1 MEWNIKVYRP
11 TGNFI
16 KRLLFGIYL
25 SITIVLALLG
35 IARGLVRASKND
47 EFKDIVTDREEYKT
61 EDITRT
67 YENIRNLEVN
77 VEETELIIRNG
88 DTFRIEGTNIP
99 DRMEIEQEG
108 NQLSISDEELPSSFF
123 DGNMVMTIYIPE
135 DTKLDTIDLEINY
148 VPADIQKL
156 NATNLKLD
164 IYNNYCEI
172 DEIIADNMEFKNEEG
187 NIDIYNAEIGRLLF
201 DSESGVEDV
210 SLDIT
215 ENAEINLEY
224 SYTDMN
230 LIGKQE
236 DYQISTKNQAGN
248 IYIDG
253 ETITSNAETWGSGS
267 TKINLDNVNA
277 DIFISFREATNE
289 SSL

>member
-1 MEWNIKVYRP
+1 M
-11 TGNFI
+11 
-16 KRLLFGIYL
+16 L
-25 SITIVLALLG
+25 
-35 IARGLVRASKND
+35 
-47 EFKDIVTDREEYKT
+47 
-61 EDITRT
+61 
-67 YENIRNLEVN
+67 
-77 VEETELIIRNG
+77 IRNG

>member
-1 MEWNIKVYRP
+1 M
-11 TGNFI
+11 TGFQKFI
-16 KRLLFGIYL
+16 KYAAIAFGIYL

-61 EDITRT
+61 EDITRN
-67 YENIRNLEVN
+67 YENIKNLEVN

-88 DTFRIEGTNIP
+88 DTFKIEGTNIP
-99 DRMEIEQEG
+99 DKMEIEQKG
-108 NQLSISDEELPSSFF
+108 NQLSISDEELPSSFS

-135 DTKLDTIDLEINY
+135 DTKLDNIDLEINY

-156 NATNLKLD
+156 NTANLKLD

-172 DEIIADNMEFKNEEG
+172 DEIIADNMEFKNEKG
-187 NIDIYNAEIGRLLF
+187 NIDIYDAEIGRLLF

-215 ENAEINLEY
+215 GNAEINLEY

-230 LIGKQE
+230 LIGTQE
-236 DYQISTKNQAGN
+236 DYQINTKNQSGN

-253 ETITSNAETWGSGS
+253 TTITSNSETLGSGNA
-267 TKINLDNVNA
+267 KINLDNVHA
-277 DIFISFREATNE
+277 DIFISFREPTNE

>member
-1 MEWNIKVYRP
+1 M
-11 TGNFI
+11 TGFQKFI
-16 KRLLFGIYL
+16 KYAAIAFGIYL
-25 SITIVLALLG
+25 SITIVLVLLG
-35 IARGLVRASKND
+35 IAREFVEASRND
-47 EFKDIVTDREEYKT
+47 EFRDLVRDREEYHT
-61 EDITRT
+61 ENITRN
-67 YENIRNLEVN
+67 YENIKRLEVN

-99 DRMEIEQEG
+99 DKMKIEQNG
-108 NQLSISDEELPSSFF
+108 DTLKVSDEELPSSFS
-123 DGNMVMTIYIPE
+123 DENMVVTIYIPE
-135 DTKLDTIDLEINY
+135 DVKLDNIDLEINY
-148 VPADIQKL
+148 MSADIQKL
-156 NATNLKLD
+156 NTRNLTLD

-187 NIDIYNAEIGRLLF
+187 NIDIYDAEIGRLLF

-215 ENAEINLEY
+215 GNAEMNLEY

-230 LIGKQE
+230 LIGTQE
-236 DYQISTKNQAGN
+236 DYQISTKNRSGN

-277 DIFISFREATNE
+277 DISINFREATNE

>member
-1 MEWNIKVYRP
+1 M
-11 TGNFI
+11 TGFQKFI
-16 KRLLFGIYL
+16 KYAAIAFGIYL
-25 SITIVLALLG
+25 SITIVLVLLG
-35 IARGLVRASKND
+35 IARGFVGASRND
-47 EFKDIVTDREEYKT
+47 EFKDIIRDREEYHT
-61 EDITRT
+61 EDITRN
-67 YENIRNLEVN
+67 YENIKSLEVN

-99 DRMEIEQEG
+99 DKMKIEQNG
-108 NQLSISDEELPSSFF
+108 DTLKVSDEELPSSFS
-123 DGNMVMTIYIPE
+123 DENMVVTIYIPE
-135 DTKLDTIDLEINY
+135 DVKLDNIDLEINY
-148 VPADIQKL
+148 MSADIQKL
-156 NATNLKLD
+156 NTRNLTLD

-187 NIDIYNAEIGRLLF
+187 NIDIYDAEIGRLLF

-215 ENAEINLEY
+215 GNAEMNLEY

-230 LIGKQE
+230 LIGTQE
-236 DYQISTKNQAGN
+236 DYQISTKNRSGN

-277 DIFISFREATNE
+277 DISINFREATNE

>member
-1 MEWNIKVYRP
+1 M
-11 TGNFI
+11 TGFQKFI
-16 KRLLFGIYL
+16 KYAAIAFGIYL
-25 SITIVLALLG
+25 SITIVLVLLG
-35 IARGLVRASKND
+35 VARGFVGASKND
-47 EFKDIVTDREEYKT
+47 EFKDIVRDREEYHT
-61 EDITRT
+61 EDITRN
-67 YENIRNLEVN
+67 YENIKSLEVN

-88 DTFRIEGTNIP
+88 DTFKIEGTNIP
-99 DRMEIEQEG
+99 DRMEIEQDG
-108 NQLSISDEELPSSFF
+108 NKLKVSDEEVSSSFS
-123 DGNMVMTIYIPE
+123 DENMVVTIYIPE
-135 DTKLDTIDLEINY
+135 DVKLDNIDLEINY
-148 VPADIQKL
+148 VSADIQKL
-156 NATNLKLD
+156 NTANLELD

-187 NIDIYNAEIGRLLF
+187 NIDIYDAEIGRLLF

-215 ENAEINLEY
+215 GNAEINLEY

-230 LIGKQE
+230 LIGTQE
-236 DYQISTKNQAGN
+236 DYQINTKNQSGN

-253 ETITSNAETWGSGS
+253 TTITSNSETLGSGNA
-267 TKINLDNVNA
+267 KVNLDNVHA

>member
-1 MEWNIKVYRP
+1 M
-11 TGNFI
+11 TGFQKFI
-16 KRLLFGIYL
+16 KYAAIAFGIYL

-35 IARGLVRASKND
+35 IARGLVRASEND

-236 DYQISTKNQAGN
+236 AYQISTKNQAGN

>member
-1 MEWNIKVYRP
+1 M
-11 TGNFI
+11 TGFQKFI
-16 KRLLFGIYL
+16 KYAAIAFGIYL
-25 SITIVLALLG
+25 SITIVLVLLG
-35 IARGLVRASKND
+35 IARGFVGASKND
-47 EFKDIVTDREEYKT
+47 EFKDIVRDREKYQT

-67 YENIRNLEVN
+67 YENIKNLEVN
-77 VEETELIIRNG
+77 VEETELIIKNG
-88 DTFRIEGTNIP
+88 DTFKIEGTNIP
-99 DRMEIEQEG
+99 NKMEIEQEG
-108 NQLSISDEELPSSFF
+108 NQLSISDEELPSGFS
-123 DGNMVMTIYIPE
+123 DENMVMTIYIPE

-148 VPADIQKL
+148 VSADIQKL
-156 NATNLKLD
+156 NTANLKLD

-187 NIDIYNAEIGRLLF
+187 NIDIYDAEIGRLLF

-215 ENAEINLEY
+215 GNAEINLEY

-236 DYQISTKNQAGN
+236 DYQISTRNKFGN
-248 IYIDG
+248 IYIDN
-253 ETITSNAETWGSGS
+253 EIITSNAETWGSGN

-277 DIFISFREATNE
+277 NIFITFRETANE

>member
-1 MEWNIKVYRP
+1 M
-11 TGNFI
+11 TGFQKFI
-16 KRLLFGIYL
+16 KYAAIAFGIYL
-25 SITIVLALLG
+25 SITIVLVLLG
-35 IARGLVRASKND
+35 IARGLVGASRND
-47 EFKDIVTDREEYKT
+47 EFKDIVKYREEYHT
-61 EDITRT
+61 EDITRN
-67 YENIRNLEVN
+67 YENIKRLEVN

-99 DRMEIEQEG
+99 DRMEIEQDG
-108 NQLSISDEELPSSFF
+108 DTVKVSDEELPSSFS
-123 DGNMVMTIYIPE
+123 DENMVVTIYIPE
-135 DTKLDTIDLEINY
+135 DVKLDNIDLEINY
-148 VPADIQKL
+148 VSADIQKL
-156 NATNLKLD
+156 NTANLKLD

-187 NIDIYNAEIGRLLF
+187 NIDIYDAEIGRLLF

-215 ENAEINLEY
+215 GNAEINLEY

-230 LIGKQE
+230 LIGTQE
-236 DYQISTKNQAGN
+236 DYQINTKNRSGN

-253 ETITSNAETWGSGS
+253 ETITSNAETLGSGS

-277 DIFISFREATNE
+277 DIFINFREATNE

>member
-1 MEWNIKVYRP
+1 M
-11 TGNFI
+11 TGFQKFI
-16 KRLLFGIYL
+16 KYAAIAFGIYL

-156 NATNLKLD
+156 NATNLKLE